1 MPKRTLPRGSQA
13 AIPVLPVVLTIA
25 GSDSGGG
32 AGIQADLKTL
42 TALGTFGTSAIT
54 CITAQNPN
62 AVTGI
67 EAVSTRLVARQI
79 EAVTTG
85 FPVAAIKTGMMY
97 SAAIIAIVARALK
110 RLPDVPVVVDPVM
123 VATSG
128 ARLLREDAQEALCRR
143 LLPLATVVTP
153 NLQEAEILAGHPIR
167 TLDDLVTAAVTISE
181 RYGIACVAKGG
192 HLPGRRVV
200 DVLAANGR
208 VNLLE
213 LPRIKVGQTHGTGC
227 TFSAALAA
235 GLARGLNL
243 RDAAIAAKAFVA
255 GALEH
260 AAKAGRHAPLRF
272 MWMNPS
278 PRSRT
283 VHG

>member
-1 MPKRTLPRGSQA
+1 MRRPAT
-13 AIPVLPVVLTIA
+13 LPVVLTIA

-42 TALGTFGTSAIT
+42 TALGVFGTSAIT
-54 CITAQNPN
+54 CITAQNPD

-67 EAVSTRLVARQI
+67 EAVSARLVALQI
-79 EAVTTG
+79 EAVATG
-85 FPVAAIKTGMMY
+85 FPVAAVKTGMLY
-97 SAAIIAIVARALK
+97 SAAIVATVARSLK
-110 RLPDVPVVVDPVM
+110 RLPGVPVVVDPVM

-128 ARLLREDAQEALCRR
+128 ARLLREDAQDALCRR

-167 TLDDLVTAAVTISE
+167 TLDELIQAAVAISG
-181 RYGIACVAKGG
+181 RYGIACIAKGG

-200 DVLAANGR
+200 DVLVANSR
-208 VNLLE
+208 IDLLE
-213 LPRIKVGQTHGTGC
+213 LPRVKVGETHGTGC

-235 GLARGLNL
+235 GLARGLGL
-243 RDAAIAAKAFVA
+243 KDAATEAKTFVA
-255 GALEH
+255 GALTH

-272 MWMNPS
+272 MWMNAS
-278 PRSRT
+278 
-283 VHG
+283 